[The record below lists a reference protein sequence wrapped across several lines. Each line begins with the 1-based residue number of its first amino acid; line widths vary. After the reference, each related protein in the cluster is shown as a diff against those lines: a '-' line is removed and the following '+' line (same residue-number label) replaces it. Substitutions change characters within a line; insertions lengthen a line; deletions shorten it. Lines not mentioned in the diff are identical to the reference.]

1 LIYIE
6 NITGTG
12 WELRYRKSYLNPST
26 SVTTD
31 YYIHNHKPSASGD
44 GSEHSVQRR
53 LDIKGEKTTIIVKQ
67 LATRSEPRGIINYLD
82 QNSKDDNT
90 TAQDI

>member
-1 LIYIE
+1 MNLS
-6 NITGTG
+6 TGI
-12 WELRYRKSYLNPST
+12 
-26 SVTTD
+26 TTD
-31 YYIHNHKPSASGD
+31 YYIYNHKPLVSGD
-44 GSEHSVQRR
+44 GSEYSVQRR